1 VVGERNIE
9 YVHLTKEVNRMF
21 ELVNALAVNW
31 EVAVVLS
38 VVGIILVGLIL
49 VGVVVK
55 TGVFNPPG
63 DREDP
68 RI

>member
-1 VVGERNIE
+1 
-9 YVHLTKEVNRMF
+9 MF